1 MEDQRLC
8 GLCGNLAGDLLTAH
22 QCWPTTPQGAAR
34 SFRLATNCSAPAD
47 PQVTKEKCTSAQES
61 LPTVLSG
68 RLVFPDQL
76 AECARS
82 RHALV
87 RLGRDQQ
94 VCLSQLPVA
103 ECGAQRHG
111 CVTRATATKMVDF
124 TCLPEGRTATGYAD
138 TVERGLYVTRVMRG
152 EILPELRDDTTVNIC
167 FH

>member
-8 GLCGNLAGDLLTAH
+8 GLCGNLAGDLLTAQ
-22 QCWPTTPQGAAR
+22 QCWPTTLQSAAR
-34 SFRLATNCSAPAD
+34 SFRLAANCSTSVA
-47 PQVTKEKCTSAQES
+47 PQVTEEKCASAQES
-61 LPTVLSG
+61 SLPSVVSG
-68 RLVFPDQL
+68 RFVFPDQL

-87 RLGRDQQ
+87 RLGQDQ

-124 TCLPEGRTATGYAD
+124 TCLPEGRTATGYAE
-138 TVERGLYVTRVMRG
+138 TVERLYVTRVMRG

>member
-8 GLCGNLAGDLLTAH
+8 GLCGNFAGDLLTAH

-34 SFRLATNCSAPAD
+34 SFRLATNCSAPAA
-47 PQVTKEKCTSAQES
+47 PQVTEEKCASTQDSS
-61 LPTVLSG
+61 LPTAVSG

-124 TCLPEGRTATGYAD
+124 TCLGEGRTAAGYAD
-138 TVERGLYVTRVMRG
+138 TSERLYVKRAIRG
-152 EILPELRDDTTVNIC
+152 EILPELRDDVTVNIC